1 MLRSVLHEGLAMQN
15 KSLFTPLL
23 LVALG
28 ALIGLIFSGAL
39 IYEHNGAKT
48 QIGSTVCEAGET
60 SSCDKAQKSGMG
72 KIFGLPLAL
81 YGYIFYGGMA
91 ALACFLLLSVN
102 DTATSLLFWGAIA
115 AVAFDIFLLLYSV
128 FLLGGICRMCAL
140 TYVASLLLAAG
151 AFLFKKR
158 SESMIKPESSSL
170 AAKGSFS
177 VMLLLT
183 LVSGLFFHVNA
194 LANQGP
200 EAEGKTAEER
210 RLREQLNEEFYR
222 QWKTGEALGLDKP
235 RSGSKGAANPVL
247 TIIEFADPLCPHCKD
262 MGIVLGEFVKKYPEK
277 VRVIF
282 RHYPLDIQCN
292 SAMKRA
298 FHVGACDLARA
309 MECGEAQGKFWPMH
323 DAIFSQQEV
332 FMRNPVT
339 EKAIESL
346 AATAGANAA
355 QLIGCFRNQATL
367 AKVKSDIAAGNK
379 IKVTGTPTTIV
390 NDRRLPGVP
399 LEFVPGILEKI
410 LLEES
415 KR

>member
-1 MLRSVLHEGLAMQN
+1 
-15 KSLFTPLL
+15 
-23 LVALG
+23 
-28 ALIGLIFSGAL
+28 
-39 IYEHNGAKT
+39 
-48 QIGSTVCEAGET
+48 
-60 SSCDKAQKSGMG
+60 
-72 KIFGLPLAL
+72 
-81 YGYIFYGGMA
+81 
-91 ALACFLLLSVN
+91 
-102 DTATSLLFWGAIA
+102 
-115 AVAFDIFLLLYSV
+115 
-128 FLLGGICRMCAL
+128 
-140 TYVASLLLAAG
+140 
-151 AFLFKKR
+151 
-158 SESMIKPESSSL
+158 MIKPESSSL

-177 VMLLLT
+177 VVLLLT
-183 LVSGLFFHVNA
+183 IVSGLFFHVNA
-194 LANQGP
+194 QANQGP

-222 QWKTGEALGLDKP
+222 QWKAGETLGLDKP

-262 MGIVLGEFVKKYPEK
+262 MGIVLGEFVKKYPDK

-309 MECGEAQGKFWPMH
+309 MECGDAQGKFWPMH
-323 DAIFSQQEV
+323 DAIFAQQDV

-339 EKAIESL
+339 EKAVESL
-346 AATAGANAA
+346 AMTAGANTA
-355 QLIGCFRNQATL
+355 QLLGCFKSQSTI

-399 LEFVPGILEKI
+399 LEFIPGILEKI